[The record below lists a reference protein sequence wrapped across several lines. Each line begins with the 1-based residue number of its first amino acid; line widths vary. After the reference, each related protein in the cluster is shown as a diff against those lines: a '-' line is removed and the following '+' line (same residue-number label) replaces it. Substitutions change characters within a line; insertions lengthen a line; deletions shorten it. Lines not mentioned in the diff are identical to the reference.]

1 MKFTSESRIAHS
13 RSDSF
18 KAYRDRLEE
27 LVPFLE
33 DIETIEIVSRK
44 EEDGVVSLHNRWVA
58 DQEIPVFAKAF
69 VKKEMLCWDDFAAWD
84 ERAYRCD
91 WEIKTKAF
99 TEAVTCRGSN
109 TFYEAGEAQTRVVL
123 EGEFLIDLKKVRG
136 VPTFLGKSLGPK
148 LEKFIVGL
156 ISPNLQKVNQSIE
169 DFLNQNR

>member
-13 RSDSF
+13 RE
-18 KAYRDRLEE
+18 KAYQAYRDRLEE

-33 DIETIEIVSRK
+33 DIQAIEVVSR
-44 EEDGVVSLHNRWVA
+44 EVNGPVVDLHNLWVA
-58 DQEIPVFAKAF
+58 DQDVPAFAKAF
-69 VKKEMLCWDDFAAWD
+69 VKKEMLCWDDYASWN
-84 ERAYRCD
+84 ENAYRCT
-91 WEIKTKAF
+91 WEIKTRAF

-109 TFYEAGEAQTRVVL
+109 TFYEDGNSQTRVVL

-136 VPTFLGKSLGPK
+136 VPSFLGKSLGPK

-169 DFLNQNR
+169 EFLNQAD